1 MTFSDVKTTA
11 EWTVAF
17 FPADLSSSLGNAL
30 RKENLTDWEILFVK
44 EAEEKYP
51 VKCPRDGNG
60 HPSIRHYAD
69 MPFKTHAI
77 MALVS
82 HFDHDQVLEKIYALH
97 EDPDALAF
105 QNDQAA
111 AIRETLEADGMI

>member
-1 MTFSDVKTTA
+1 MTFSDTKTTA
-11 EWTVAF
+11 ERTVTF
-17 FPADLSSSLGNAL
+17 FPADLSGSLGNAL

-51 VKCPRDGNG
+51 VKCPRDENG
-60 HPSIRHYAD
+60 HPSIKHYAD
-69 MPFKTHAI
+69 MPFTTHAI
-77 MALVS
+77 MAFIS

-105 QNDQAA
+105 QSGQAA
-111 AIRETLEADGMI
+111 AVRETLEEDGMV